1 MNRATIANIGTRKPD
16 ARLAGITQPQWS
28 YLDIADSL
36 NLKKK
41 IKMNKEKIFTVITCI
56 GLGGS
61 IMHPVMIAVLA
72 FGVWGLNKYGTPD
85 NETV

>member
-28 YLDIADSL
+28 CLDIADSL

-41 IKMNKEKIFTVITCI
+41 IKMNKEKIFTVVTCI
-56 GLGGS
+56 GFWGS
-61 IMHPVMIAVLA
+61 MMHPVMIAVLA
-72 FGVWGLNKYGTPD
+72 VGVWGLNKYGKPD

>member
-1 MNRATIANIGTRKPD
+1 MTKPD
-16 ARLAGITQPQWS
+16 ARTGITIPPQWS

-61 IMHPVMIAVLA
+61 IIHPVMVAVLA
-72 FGVWGLNKYGTPD
+72 VGVWGLNKYGTPD

>member
-1 MNRATIANIGTRKPD
+1 MNPD
-16 ARLAGITQPQWS
+16 ARPGITSPRQWS
-28 YLDIADSL
+28 DLDIADSL

-72 FGVWGLNKYGTPD
+72 FGVWGLNKYGTAD

>member
-1 MNRATIANIGTRKPD
+1 MMKPD
-16 ARLAGITQPQWS
+16 ARPGITIQPQWS
-28 YLDIADSL
+28 YLDIADSQ

-61 IMHPVMIAVLA
+61 ILHPVMIAVLA
-72 FGVWGLNKYGTPD
+72 VGVWGLNKYGTPD

>member
-28 YLDIADSL
+28 CLDIADSL

-61 IMHPVMIAVLA
+61 IIHPVMIAVLA
-72 FGVWGLNKYGTPD
+72 VGVWGLNKYGTPD

>member
-1 MNRATIANIGTRKPD
+1 MNSVMIANIGTRKPD

-28 YLDIADSL
+28 CLDIADSL

-41 IKMNKEKIFTVITCI
+41 IKMNKEKIFTVVTCI
-56 GLGGS
+56 GFWGS
-61 IMHPVMIAVLA
+61 MMHPVMIAVLA
-72 FGVWGLNKYGTPD
+72 VGVWGLNKYGKPD

>member
-1 MNRATIANIGTRKPD
+1 MMKPD
-16 ARLAGITQPQWS
+16 ARPGIIIPPQWTC
-28 YLDIADSL
+28 LDIADSL

-56 GLGGS
+56 GFWGS
-61 IMHPVMIAVLA
+61 MMHPVMIAVLA
-72 FGVWGLNKYGTPD
+72 VGGWGLNKYGKPD

>member
-1 MNRATIANIGTRKPD
+1 MTKPD
-16 ARLAGITQPQWS
+16 ARPGITIPPQWS

-72 FGVWGLNKYGTPD
+72 FGVWGLNKYGTAD

>member
-1 MNRATIANIGTRKPD
+1 MMKPD
-16 ARLAGITQPQWS
+16 ARPGITIPPQWS
-28 YLDIADSL
+28 CLDIADSL

-72 FGVWGLNKYGTPD
+72 VGVWGLNKYGTPD

>member
-1 MNRATIANIGTRKPD
+1 MNRVMIANIGTRKPD

-28 YLDIADSL
+28 CLDIADSL

-41 IKMNKEKIFTVITCI
+41 IKMNKEKIFTVVTCI
-56 GLGGS
+56 GFWGS
-61 IMHPVMIAVLA
+61 MMHPVMIAVLA
-72 FGVWGLNKYGTPD
+72 VGVWGLNKYGKPD

>member
-1 MNRATIANIGTRKPD
+1 MKPD
-16 ARLAGITQPQWS
+16 ARPGITIPPQWS

-61 IMHPVMIAVLA
+61 IIHPVMIVVLA
-72 FGVWGLNKYGTPD
+72 VGVWGLNKYGTPD

>member
-1 MNRATIANIGTRKPD
+1 
-16 ARLAGITQPQWS
+16 
-28 YLDIADSL
+28 
-36 NLKKK
+36 
-41 IKMNKEKIFTVITCI
+41 MNKEKIFTVITCI

>member
-1 MNRATIANIGTRKPD
+1 MTKPD
-16 ARLAGITQPQWS
+16 ARTGITIQPQGLC
-28 YLDIADSL
+28 LDFAHSL

-61 IMHPVMIAVLA
+61 ILHPVMIAVLA
-72 FGVWGLNKYGTPD
+72 VGVWGLNKYGTPD

>member
-28 YLDIADSL
+28 CLDIADSL

-41 IKMNKEKIFTVITCI
+41 IKMNKEKIFTVVTCI
-56 GLGGS
+56 GFWGS
-61 IMHPVMIAVLA
+61 MMHPVMIAVLA
-72 FGVWGLNKYGTPD
+72 VGVWGLNKYGTPD

>member
-1 MNRATIANIGTRKPD
+1 MMKPD
-16 ARLAGITQPQWS
+16 ARPGITIQPQWS

-61 IMHPVMIAVLA
+61 IIHPVMIAVLA
-72 FGVWGLNKYGTPD
+72 VGVWGLNKYGTPD

>member
-1 MNRATIANIGTRKPD
+1 MKPD
-16 ARLAGITQPQWS
+16 ARPGITIPPQWS
-28 YLDIADSL
+28 YLDIAVLL

-61 IMHPVMIAVLA
+61 ILHPDMIAVLA
-72 FGVWGLNKYGTPD
+72 AGVWGLNKYGKPD

>member
-28 YLDIADSL
+28 CLDIADSL

-41 IKMNKEKIFTVITCI
+41 IKMNKEKIFTVVTCI
-56 GLGGS
+56 GFWGS
-61 IMHPVMIAVLA
+61 MIHPVMIAVLA
-72 FGVWGLNKYGTPD
+72 VGVWGLNKYGTPD

>member
-1 MNRATIANIGTRKPD
+1 MMKPD
-16 ARLAGITQPQWS
+16 ARLGITIPPQWS

-41 IKMNKEKIFTVITCI
+41 IKMNKEKIFTVVTCI
-56 GLGGS
+56 GFWGS
-61 IMHPVMIAVLA
+61 MMHPVMIAVLA
-72 FGVWGLNKYGTPD
+72 IGVWGLNKYGKPD

>member
-1 MNRATIANIGTRKPD
+1 MMKPD
-16 ARLAGITQPQWS
+16 ARPGITITPQWS
-28 YLDIADSL
+28 CLDIADSL

-56 GLGGS
+56 GLGGA

-72 FGVWGLNKYGTPD
+72 VGVWGLNKYGTPD